1 MEPVCCFSVK
11 NLGPPLEQTLAL
23 GMLNR
28 EKCYPR
34 EANNLP
40 ILKEVWTIFLAHMD
54 NS

>member
-11 NLGPPLEQTLAL
+11 NLRPPLEQTLVL
-23 GMLNR
+23 GVLNW
-28 EKCYPR
+28 EKRYPR
-34 EANNLP
+34 ETNNLP